1 MTTTVL
7 GADLRVGDVIE
18 TWWQPN
24 RDTILSLVPY
34 TGPLVSLFPDGAQ
47 IAAFA
52 VNKSGMTINNGE
64 LFERIAPL

>member
-34 TGPLVSLFPDGAQ
+34 TGPLIYLFPEGAQ
-47 IAAFA
+47 IASFA
-52 VNKSGMTINNGE
+52 IGPGMTINNGE